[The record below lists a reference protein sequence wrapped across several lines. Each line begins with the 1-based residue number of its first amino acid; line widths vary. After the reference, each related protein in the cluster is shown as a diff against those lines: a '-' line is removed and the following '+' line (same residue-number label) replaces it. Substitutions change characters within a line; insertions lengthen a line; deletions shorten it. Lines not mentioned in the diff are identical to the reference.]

1 MIQPAVIFDM
11 DGVLID
17 SKDAHRR
24 SWVVLA
30 EEHGRTISD
39 EEFAAQFGR
48 PSRDIIRSLFGAE
61 LDDERVRRMDERKEE
76 VYREL
81 IRGRVPAMPGAV
93 ALVRVL
99 RGAGFR
105 LAVGSS
111 GPPENIRLALDELG
125 VRDCFAAVVTGMDV
139 THGKPHPEPFLLAA
153 ARLGVPPR
161 HCVVVEDAPAGLDAA
176 LHAEMAV
183 IALTGTHAR
192 RALARATHIVDS
204 LAEIN
209 ASLVR
214 SLVGDRA
221 GGGLEAGTPSA

>member
-1 MIQPAVIFDM
+1 VIQPAVIFDM

-30 EEHGRTISD
+30 EEHRRTVSD

-61 LDDERVRRMDERKEE
+61 LDDERVRRMDERKEG
-76 VYREL
+76 VYRDL
-81 IRGRVPAMPGAV
+81 IRGQVPEMPGAV
-93 ALVRVL
+93 ALVRAL
-99 RGAGFR
+99 HEAGLR

-111 GPPENIRLALDELG
+111 GPPENICLALDELG
-125 VRDCFAAVVTGMDV
+125 VRDCFTAVVTGMDV

-153 ARLGVPPR
+153 ARLGAEPR
-161 HCVVVEDAPAGLDAA
+161 HCVVVEDAPAGIEAA
-176 LHAEMAV
+176 LHAEMVV
-183 IALTGTHAR
+183 IALTGTHDR
-192 RALARATHIVDS
+192 CALARATHVVDS

-209 ASLVR
+209 VALVHT
-214 SLVGDRA
+214 LVDDGA
-221 GGGLEAGTPSA
+221 GPGLEAGTPSA